1 MKQSQIDDIAF
12 TLLDWQDLTQL
23 TESLAKQIFLSGESF
38 DRIVPLANGGLTM
51 VRHLADRLNL
61 KTISLL
67 QISSY
72 QGVAEHDPEP
82 IILQPLPTDIAGEK
96 VLIFEDI
103 VDTGSTLLVMKK
115 YLETI
120 GVSEYKVATQVEKSH
135 TVAHAD
141 FIGTQND
148 DWIIFPYEVRETILD
163 LQAKWESS
171 GTLGSEIRER
181 LKEIGFQD
189 GDIEQYLG

>member
-12 TLLDWQDLTQL
+12 TLFDWPDLTQL
-23 TESLAKQIFLSGESF
+23 TESLAQQILQSGQQF

-82 IILQPLPTDIAGEK
+82 IILQPLPTDIQGEN

-103 VDTGSTLLVMKK
+103 VDTGSTLLVMDK

-120 GVSEYKVATQVEKSH
+120 GVDRYIVATQVEKSH
-135 TVAHAD
+135 TVRQAEYV
-141 FIGTQND
+141 GTRND

-163 LQAKWESS
+163 LQAKWRKSQVQD
-171 GTLGSEIRER
+171 SEIRER
-181 LKEIGFQD
+181 LVEIGFSNQD
-189 GDIEQYLG
+189 IVQYFH